1 MSSNAPVDGDVTRI
15 LDQGLVRYAMG
26 LRDEAIGF
34 WNDAL
39 KQSPGDTR
47 ALDYLQ
53 SVGALAPSAVAPGV
67 DLTPDAHSDDVGVA
81 TLDRSAESMV
91 SPFSPA
97 RSDFDTE
104 PESDATAD
112 LTSDMVADVDILVRE
127 AREREQAGDF
137 EVALKSCEDAL
148 RRDPEH
154 KEALELAETLREEL
168 NKVYLKELEPL
179 ERTPFLRATDSS
191 ILELS
196 LDPVGGF
203 LISQI
208 DGEISVEELL
218 TILGTFDQ
226 FRVLSS
232 LHYFLVNEIIELR

>member
-1 MSSNAPVDGDVTRI
+1 M

-26 LRDEAIGF
+26 LRDEAIRF

-39 KQSPGDTR
+39 EQNPGDLR

-53 SVGALAPSAVAPGV
+53 SVGALAPSAVADGV
-67 DLTPDAHSDDVGVA
+67 DLSPEPSSDDVGTA

-91 SPFSPA
+91 SPFSPTP
-97 RSDFDTE
+97 SD
-104 PESDATAD
+104 PEEERDPAAEVS
-112 LTSDMVADVDILVRE
+112 SDMVADVDILVRE
-127 AREREQAGDF
+127 AREREEAGEY
-137 EVALKSCEDAL
+137 EVALKRCEDAL

-154 KEALELAETLREEL
+154 KEALELAENLRQDL
-168 NKVYLKELEPL
+168 NDIYLKELEPL
-179 ERTPFLRATDSS
+179 DRTPFLRATDSS

-203 LISQI
+203 LSSQI

>member
-1 MSSNAPVDGDVTRI
+1 M
-15 LDQGLVRYAMG
+15 
-26 LRDEAIGF
+26 
-34 WNDAL
+34 
-39 KQSPGDTR
+39 
-47 ALDYLQ
+47 
-53 SVGALAPSAVAPGV
+53 
-67 DLTPDAHSDDVGVA
+67 GVA

-91 SPFSPA
+91 SPFSPP
-97 RSDFDTE
+97 RSDFDKE
-104 PESDATAD
+104 DAVDETQD

-137 EVALKSCEDAL
+137 EVSLKSCEDAL

-154 KEALELAETLREEL
+154 KEALELAETLRQEL
-168 NKVYLKELEPL
+168 NAVYLKELEPL
-179 ERTPFLRATDSS
+179 ERIPFLRATDSS